1 LKAITGHD
9 PHHSICVT
17 ASTQSKKERN
27 TTNKSDEILLAQ
39 NINVKDFLD
48 DAGNQVQAATA
59 VYDGHNQNQQ
69 QQTNPKDQQIID
81 RLNCLPP
88 QIIDE
93 SNIINLFQPLALSN

>member
-1 LKAITGHD
+1 M
-9 PHHSICVT
+9 
-17 ASTQSKKERN
+17 
-27 TTNKSDEILLAQ
+27 
-39 NINVKDFLD
+39 KDFLD

-81 RLNCLPP
+81 RLNRLPP

-93 SNIINLFQPLALSN
+93 SNIINLFQHYPTDLDLIQDSNSQLSWQSSG